1 MIEAILVPRR
11 LDAVRE
17 LLLQRGCQ
25 EVIVSEV
32 LSEGGPK
39 LNYRGLTYK
48 GEAYRVKVQT
58 IVADSGAMPTAEAF
72 SRATRRICKRRTSC
86 GSTGGGCDTP
96 SESGKRTRWNWLRRA
111 AETRVHRSLIRPQ
124 HSVYSPLSQ
133 IVQSTTRPG
142 SFLADPANQD
152 LPPDL
157 ALAELMAQRWLR
169 LFEENEQEPLLRA

>member
-58 IVADSGAMPTAEAF
+58 IVADSGAMPTAEAIF
-72 SRATRRICKRRTSC
+72 
-86 GSTGGGCDTP
+86 TGNPKDLQETN
-96 SESGKRTRWNWLRRA
+96 ELWFNRWR
-111 AETRVHRSLIRPQ
+111 
-124 HSVYSPLSQ
+124 
-133 IVQSTTRPG
+133 
-142 SFLADPANQD
+142 
-152 LPPDL
+152 
-157 ALAELMAQRWLR
+157 M
-169 LFEENEQEPLLRA
+169 

>member
-58 IVADSGAMPTAEAF
+58 IVADSGRCPPLKPF
-72 SRATRRICKRRTSC
+72 F
-86 GSTGGGCDTP
+86 TGKPKGLQGTN
-96 SESGKRTRWNWLRRA
+96 ESWFNRW
-111 AETRVHRSLIRPQ
+111 
-124 HSVYSPLSQ
+124 
-133 IVQSTTRPG
+133 
-142 SFLADPANQD
+142 
-152 LPPDL
+152 
-157 ALAELMAQRWLR
+157 MM
-169 LFEENEQEPLLRA
+169 